1 MKNKKPN
8 QKDRYIVLVARSK
21 KEMEKYLFSMC
32 RFRGDNVVLF
42 SKGKPVVPTLFKSR
56 KEAEQKVGEQ
66 KMFLYHEK
74 YELEDSIRHL
84 KQHGFVEEFP
94 GIINFVKETAVRR
107 HGLLGTLSPVFRI
120 VKTTQ
125 EKWDN
130 VWQCNGDEP

>member
-1 MKNKKPN
+1 
-8 QKDRYIVLVARSK
+8 
-21 KEMEKYLFSMC
+21 MEKYLFSMC

-42 SKGKPVVPTLFKSR
+42 SNGKPVVPTLFKSR
-56 KEAEQKVGEQ
+56 KDAEQKVGEQ
-66 KMFLYHEK
+66 KMFLDHEK

-84 KQHGFVEEFP
+84 KQHGFVEEYP
-94 GIINFVKETAVRR
+94 GIINFVKETAAQR

-130 VWQCNGDEP
+130 VWQRNGDEP